1 MRIPRPIGMS
11 LVGLLALIV
20 WIDLSGEAKAQGI
33 SGRPNAQTAS
43 PYNQRLSPYLDLL
56 RSDNSALS
64 PYHAF
69 VRPRQ
74 QIQQGFQQQ
83 AFQIRKL
90 RGSINN
96 TTAPHAIP
104 DRMQTGRGGGF
115 NNYLHF
121 YQVPRGAISGQNSG
135 PRR

>member
-1 MRIPRPIGMS
+1 M
-11 LVGLLALIV
+11 VGLLAFVVAIG
-20 WIDLSGEAKAQGI
+20 SAGEAKSQGI
-33 SGRPNAQTAS
+33 SGRPDVQSTS

-69 VRPRQ
+69 VQPRQ
-74 QIQQGFQQQ
+74 QIQQNFRRQ
-83 AFQIRKL
+83 ASQIRNL
-90 RGSINN
+90 RGSLHNQP
-96 TTAPHAIP
+96 TTISTPN
-104 DRMQTGRGGGF
+104 RLQTGRGGSF

-121 YQVPRGAISGQNSG
+121 YQAPRGATGGQQSG